1 MAHLAA
7 MNFTSED
14 VLEIS
19 KTLPDGSE
27 PNDQFTTTSS
37 DSSFELEKTITKEL
51 EDETAQIMGYKRLSC
66 FQFATDSVKAK
77 AGDACSD
84 SDHDHVHTEE
94 SLC

>member
-1 MAHLAA
+1 M
-7 MNFTSED
+7 
-14 VLEIS
+14 
-19 KTLPDGSE
+19 
-27 PNDQFTTTSS
+27 SS
-37 DSSFELEKTITKEL
+37 KEL

-66 FQFATDSVKAK
+66 FQFATDSVKTK